1 MKKVKKTNNI
11 CTVFTFE
18 ARTSYCSNCHTPF
31 SIVKQNGSEDR
42 SESKQSTF
50 GFEYGEEKIPVQRR
64 KFQRQHGFEEQRRQR
79 HVAHERGEACRRRIK
94 HGTLNLMF

>member
-1 MKKVKKTNNI
+1 MIQWQCGNK
-11 CTVFTFE
+11 CE
-18 ARTSYCSNCHTPF
+18 ARTIVIRTPF

-42 SESKQSTF
+42 SESKQSAF

-79 HVAHERGEACRRRIK
+79 HVAHERGEACRRRMNMG
-94 HGTLNLMF
+94 H